1 MNSMMV
7 GEARPSGQRD
17 QADEKMEQIRDLLF
31 GEFQRQNEVRINQL
45 ELRIRELETSMQR
58 RLDALQARFDALA
71 GETQA
76 DRRSAFDELAVS
88 IQDLSERVRRI
99 PRD

>member
-1 MNSMMV
+1 MSI
-7 GEARPSGQRD
+7 GEHINGSAARDP
-17 QADEKMEQIRDLLF
+17 ADEKMEQIRDLLF
-31 GEFQRQNEVRINQL
+31 GEHQRQSEQRIAEL
-45 ELRIRELETSMQR
+45 ETRIRELETTISH

-76 DRRSAFDELAVS
+76 ERRSAFDELARGVHE
-88 IQDLSERVRRI
+88 LGERIRQI